1 MGVMLGASV
10 LGIDMVRLVG
20 VWSSSGIGVSR
31 RLLNGGAVDGQLPN
45 VMMDCEESDSID
57 LPALLQFGLLGLG
70 LACRHLQLRVSNASK
85 VLGDHYIGLLQDAMA
100 KLVGMDRAL
109 TETDF
114 ENQAHRERG
123 RA

>member
-1 MGVMLGASV
+1 VLGASV

-20 VWSSSGIGVSR
+20 VWSSSGIGVSGR
-31 RLLNGGAVDGQLPN
+31 SLNGGAVDGQLPN

-57 LPALLQFGLLGLG
+57 LPALLRFGLLGPG
-70 LACRHLQLRVSNASK
+70 LARHHLQLRVSNASE
-85 VLGDHYIGLLQDAMA
+85 VLRDHYTGPLRDATA
-100 KLVGMDRAL
+100 KLVAVDRAL

-114 ENQAHRERG
+114 ESRARRERG

>member
-1 MGVMLGASV
+1 MLGASV

-20 VWSSSGIGVSR
+20 VWSSSGIGVSGR
-31 RLLNGGAVDGQLPN
+31 SLNGGAVDGQLPN

-57 LPALLQFGLLGLG
+57 LPALLRFGLLGPG
-70 LACRHLQLRVSNASK
+70 LARRHLQLRVSNASE
-85 VLGDHYIGLLQDAMA
+85 VLGDHYTGPLRDATA
-100 KLVGMDRAL
+100 KLVGVDRAL

-114 ENQAHRERG
+114 ENRARRERG